1 MSTQL
6 PFVKYQACGNDYIIV
21 DERTGQVVPEGRRND
36 VAMAMMNRNFGIGAD
51 GVAYIVAS
59 DRCDAMMRLIDSP
72 GGEAYMCGN
81 GIRCVAH
88 YLWSVTG
95 KDRLRVDTRS
105 GVKEIEV
112 SGGRP
117 AQFRVN
123 MGRLHWHAEDLEGI
137 LPEGFAPEES
147 ILDRQF
153 DLPGLGTTQMS
164 VVHIGEP
171 HAILFVDD
179 LDKTD
184 IERYGEAITTSQD
197 VFPRLLNV
205 NLVKPIAD
213 DAIQLRTFEAGVQY
227 ETLACGT
234 GCVSSA
240 AVARLTGRIASRSV
254 RVIARGG
261 QLQVDLT
268 NEGLYMS
275 GPAQPV
281 FTGSTN
287 VTLHDDKVSLSTPC
301 L

>member
-1 MSTQL
+1 MSTHL
-6 PFVKYQACGNDYIIV
+6 RFVKYQACGNDYIIV
-21 DERTGQVVPEGRRND
+21 DERAEQIIPERRRND
-36 VAMAMMNRNFGIGAD
+36 IAMAMMNRNFGIGAD

-59 DRCDAMMRLIDSP
+59 ERCDAMMRLIDSP

-95 KDRLRVDTRS
+95 KNRLKVDTRS

-112 SGGRP
+112 SGGNP
-117 AQFRVN
+117 TQFRVN
-123 MGRLHWHAEDLEGI
+123 MGRLHWHAGDLEGI

-147 ILDRQF
+147 TLERQF

-164 VVHIGEP
+164 VVHVGEP

-184 IERYGEAITTSQD
+184 IDRYGEAITMSQE

-240 AVARLTGRIASRSV
+240 AVARLTGRIEARSV

-268 NEGLYMS
+268 DEDMYMS
-275 GPAQPV
+275 GPALPV
-281 FTGSTN
+281 FTGSTHVALEN
-287 VTLHDDKVSLSTPC
+287 DTASLSTPC